1 MRIFVLICNFVVP
14 LMMIVIGILY
24 KYRLYEKID
33 KILDLFMPI
42 AMTISGVEDDRR
54 NDFSKNA
61 NILNYANRKCS
72 LIWNISGICTLLLT
86 IIGLILNQ
94 SNVLS
99 TFTISD
105 IGNVSIIL
113 LEVELAI
120 MVAVFISVEYVL
132 KIKILKEVSGEI
144 LK

>member
-1 MRIFVLICNFVVP
+1 MRIFVLICNFFVP
-14 LMMIVIGILY
+14 LIMIGIGSLY
-24 KYRLYEKID
+24 KYRLYKKID

-42 AMTISGVEDDRR
+42 AMTVSGVGDDRK
-54 NDFSKNA
+54 NNLSKNA
-61 NILNYANRKCS
+61 NILTSTNRKCS
-72 LIWNISGICTLLLT
+72 LLWNISGICTLLLT

-94 SNVLS
+94 SSIFN

-132 KIKILKEVSGEI
+132 KRKIIK
-144 LK
+144 